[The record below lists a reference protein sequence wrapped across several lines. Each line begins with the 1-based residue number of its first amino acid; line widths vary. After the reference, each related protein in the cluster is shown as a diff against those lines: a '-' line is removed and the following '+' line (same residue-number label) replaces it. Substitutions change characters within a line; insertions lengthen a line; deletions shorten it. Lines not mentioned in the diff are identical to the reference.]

1 MKKEIKDFTTFLF
14 SVLEK
19 LLHLTDQSIILTPVT
34 GTSISSSLT
43 MIMVNQVCQSAYIYI
58 STTDY
63 LSFYRDL

>member
-34 GTSISSSLT
+34 GTSISKLIDHDHGQSSLS
-43 MIMVNQVCQSAYIYI
+43 IRIYL
-58 STTDY
+58 Y
-63 LSFYRDL
+63 